1 MVCSSK
7 GFVSVM
13 KSVSQPPIRSVR
25 FVQVELCARVTKQIE
40 SAMGKDGFVHCK
52 FFSGVTYMNA
62 ASIDVSSRKS
72 TVAVLRPF
80 GEIVKLPFDVRHS
93 AEDLAALA
101 EQLMSIEGETRV
113 VMEHTGR
120 YYESIAKVLH
130 EAGLYVSAINPLL
143 IKEYGNNSLRK
154 VKTDKADA
162 MKIAK
167 YALDNWCELRD
178 YTPMDTI
185 RYDLKTLNRQFQLA
199 SKQKTATANNLVAL
213 QEQSFPGIRKLFDS
227 PVRSDGTQKWVDFT
241 HDFWHVDCVRSGSQN
256 AFTERYRKWCKRNH
270 YQFNME
276 KAAEVYALAKSAVV
290 LVQKTYVT
298 KTLVQEA
305 ANQLTAISRS
315 METYRSEMNKL
326 ASQLPEYPVVMEMY
340 GVGESLGPQ
349 LMAEIG
355 DVRRFARKQSLAAF
369 VGIDPAP
376 NESGNY
382 CSRSNKT
389 TKRGSPYL
397 RKTLFNIMTV
407 HLQHAPAD
415 EPVFQ
420 FLDKKRAE
428 GKPYYV
434 YMTAAGNKFLRR
446 YYGKVM
452 AYFSTLEG
460 LPPVDRDSTGLNHAE

>member
-1 MVCSSK
+1 
-7 GFVSVM
+7 
-13 KSVSQPPIRSVR
+13 
-25 FVQVELCARVTKQIE
+25 
-40 SAMGKDGFVHCK
+40 
-52 FFSGVTYMNA
+52 MNA
-62 ASIDVSSRKS
+62 AGIDVSSRKS

-80 GEIVKLPFDVRHS
+80 GEVVKLPFDVRHS

-101 EQLMSIEGETRV
+101 AQLKSIEGETRV

-120 YYESIAKVLH
+120 YYECVAKVLH
-130 EAGLYVSAINPLL
+130 EAGLYVSAVNPLL

-167 YALDNWCELRD
+167 YALDNWTELRD

-199 SKQKTATANNLVAL
+199 SRQKTATANNLIAL
-213 QEQSFPGIRKLFDS
+213 QEQSFPGVRKLFDS

-256 AFTERYRKWCKRNH
+256 AFAERYRKWCKRNR
-270 YQFNME
+270 YQFSME

-290 LVQKTYVT
+290 LVQKTSVT

-315 METYRSEMNKL
+315 VETYRSEMNKL

-355 DVRRFARKQSLAAF
+355 DVRRFERKQSLVAF
-369 VGIDPAP
+369 AGIDPAP
-376 NESGNY
+376 SESGDY
-382 CSRSNKT
+382 CSRSNRT

-397 RKTLFNIMTV
+397 RRTLFNIMKV
-407 HLQHAPAD
+407 HLQRAPAD

-420 FLDKKRAE
+420 FLNKKRAE

-460 LPPVDRDSTGLNHAE
+460 LSPVDMDSTGLHHAE

>member
-1 MVCSSK
+1 
-7 GFVSVM
+7 
-13 KSVSQPPIRSVR
+13 
-25 FVQVELCARVTKQIE
+25 
-40 SAMGKDGFVHCK
+40 
-52 FFSGVTYMNA
+52 MNA
-62 ASIDVSSRKS
+62 AGIDVSSRKS

-80 GEIVKLPFDVRHS
+80 GEVVKLPFDVRHS
-93 AEDLAALA
+93 AEDLTALA
-101 EQLMSIEGETRV
+101 AQLKSIDGEIRV

-120 YYESIAKVLH
+120 YYESVAKVLH
-130 EAGLYVSAINPLL
+130 EAGLYVSAVNPLL

-167 YALDNWCELRD
+167 YALDNWTELRD

-199 SKQKTATANNLVAL
+199 SKQKIATANNLIAL

-256 AFTERYRKWCKRNH
+256 AFTKRYRKWCKRNR
-270 YQFNME
+270 YQFSME

-290 LVQKTYVT
+290 LVQKTSVT

-315 METYRSEMNKL
+315 VETYRSEMNKL

-355 DVRRFARKQSLAAF
+355 DVRRFERKQSLVAF
-369 VGIDPAP
+369 AGIDPAP
-376 NESGNY
+376 SESGAY

-397 RKTLFNIMTV
+397 RKTLFNIMKV
-407 HLQHAPAD
+407 HLQRAPAD

-420 FLDKKRAE
+420 FLDKKRVE

-460 LPPVDRDSTGLNHAE
+460 LPPVDMDSTVLHRTE

>member
-1 MVCSSK
+1 
-7 GFVSVM
+7 
-13 KSVSQPPIRSVR
+13 
-25 FVQVELCARVTKQIE
+25 
-40 SAMGKDGFVHCK
+40 
-52 FFSGVTYMNA
+52 MNA
-62 ASIDVSSRKS
+62 AGIDVSSRKS

-80 GEIVKLPFDVRHS
+80 GEVVQIPFDVCHS
-93 AEDLAALA
+93 AEDLTALA
-101 EQLMSIEGETRV
+101 QQLKAIEGETRV

-120 YYESIAKVLH
+120 YYEGIAKVLH
-130 EAGLYVSAINPLL
+130 EAGLFVSAVNPLL

-167 YALDNWCELRD
+167 YALDNWAELRD

-199 SKQKTATANNLVAL
+199 SKQKTATANNLIAL

-241 HDFWHVDCVRSGSQN
+241 HDFWHADCVRGSSQN
-256 AFTERYRKWCKRNH
+256 AFTERYRKWCKRNR
-270 YQFNME
+270 YQFSME
-276 KAAEVYALAKSAVV
+276 KAAKVYALAKSAVV
-290 LVQKTYVT
+290 LVQKTSLA

-315 METYRSEMNKL
+315 VETYRTEMNKL
-326 ASQLPEYPVVMEMY
+326 ASQLPEHPVVMEMY

-355 DVRRFARKQSLAAF
+355 DVRRFQRKQSLVAF
-369 VGIDPAP
+369 AGIDPAP
-376 NESGNY
+376 NESGDY
-382 CSRSNKT
+382 RSRSNKT

-407 HLQHAPAD
+407 YLQRTPQD

-446 YYGKVM
+446 YYAKVM
-452 AYFSTLEG
+452 TYLASLEN
-460 LPPVDRDSTGLNHAE
+460 LPPVDMESTGLQRTE